1 MYYFFQLNRYNL
13 RRRRIFS
20 PTVNGSPSFPVY
32 SDFSRISYP
41 SQVRRGRPILDSSSD
56 DEESITATRGSQTAL
71 IKSQNV
77 NDKRKKKT
85 KRNKKK
91 KRKINTNDSRSEIRS
106 TNRNRSYSGS
116 SSSTGET
123 DIRPINSR
131 IIRI

>member
-1 MYYFFQLNRYNL
+1 LNRYNL

-20 PTVNGSPSFPVY
+20 PTVNGSSNFPVY
-32 SDFSRISYP
+32 GGLSRISYP

-71 IKSQNV
+71 IKSRNV

-91 KRKINTNDSRSEIRS
+91 KRKLNTNDSRSETRS

-116 SSSTGET
+116 SSSSGET
-123 DIRPINSR
+123 DIRPINGC